1 MTPRGFEQEGL
12 NGMRVSKVAAA
23 FGMIVLAGL
32 AGPSRAQGSSA
43 QGGSTQEAI
52 PNAPRPQTLPDLNT
66 LTPVGPAVPSAP
78 PPANVGAPA
87 KDDQL
92 APTSSLPNTSVPPT
106 PSAEDADQGPPP
118 DLNASVFRL
127 PTVRV
132 NFVQIPFTVKD
143 SKGAL
148 VPAITWRDVRV
159 YENGIRQRL
168 AVFTS
173 DPFPMSVALVIDQ
186 SVTFDTMQKINN
198 SLQALQGAFAPYD
211 ELAIFTY
218 NNGVKEQTVPT
229 DVSKY
234 GFLGAQ
240 TPRLGAVLEISK
252 AKGREPDL
260 AMGGPLDQTQIK
272 NNEIVDPNTT
282 AQRNQQGIYQT
293 PEKEY
298 HTLNDAI
305 LAAAIA
311 VSHAQPGRRRV
322 VYVISDGKEYG
333 SKATEK
339 EVIRYCQ
346 TNGIEVYAT
355 LVGDSSVPG
364 VGFLDRIHLP
374 LTMRD
379 NVLPRYT
386 AATGTGLPDYEFRQ
400 GGIEKSFQKIA
411 LQARYQYTLGYYS
424 HESAL
429 DEKYRRTEVQV
440 MRPNLSVIAKPG
452 YYPTPSAGA
461 GAPRVATANPAQV
474 ATP

>member
-1 MTPRGFEQEGL
+1 
-12 NGMRVSKVAAA
+12 MRLSKLAA
-23 FGMIVLAGL
+23 GSIVWVLAGAFCLPLVGL
-32 AGPSRAQGSSA
+32 AQT
-43 QGGSTQEAI
+43 GGTQQNGAAPVI
-52 PNAPRPQTLPDLNT
+52 PNAPKPQTLPDLNT
-66 LTPVGPAVPSAP
+66 LTPVGPSSPGAP
-78 PPANVGAPA
+78 APANVGGPA

-92 APTSSLPNTSVPPT
+92 VPTTSLPNATAPAPPAT
-106 PSAEDADQGPPP
+106 VDADQGPPP
-118 DLNASVFRL
+118 ELTPGAFRL
-127 PTVRV
+127 QVRV

-218 NNGVKEQTVPT
+218 NNGVKEQTAPS
-229 DVSKY
+229 DISKY

-252 AKGREPDL
+252 AKGREPNL
-260 AMGGPLDQTQIK
+260 AMGGPLDQTQIV
-272 NNEIVDPNTT
+272 NNQIVDPNTT
-282 AQRNQQGIYQT
+282 AQRNQQNIYQT

-305 LAAAIA
+305 LTAAIA
-311 VSHAQPGRRRV
+311 VSHSQPGRRRV
-322 VYVISDGKEYG
+322 VYIISDGKEYG

-355 LVGDSSVPG
+355 LVGDAAVPG

-386 AATGTGLPDYEFRQ
+386 EATGTGLPDYEFRQ
-400 GGIEKSFQKIA
+400 GGIEKSFQNIA

-424 HESAL
+424 RESAL

-440 MRPNLSVIAKPG
+440 LRPNLTVIAKPG

-461 GAPRVATANPAQV
+461 GAPRAAAAKALPQ
-474 ATP
+474 

>member
-1 MTPRGFEQEGL
+1 MRFGKFVAGFGA
-12 NGMRVSKVAAA
+12 V
-23 FGMIVLAGL
+23 VLVGSV
-32 AGPSRAQGSSA
+32 GWMPAQSSA
-43 QGGSTQEAI
+43 PQDNSAQQGATPAQI
-52 PNAPRPQTLPDLNT
+52 PNAPKPQALPDLDT
-66 LTPVGPAVPSAP
+66 LTPVGQAVPNAP
-78 PPANVGAPA
+78 APANVGAPA

-92 APTSSLPNTSVPPT
+92 PPTSSLPNST
-106 PSAEDADQGPPP
+106 PAPAAQEDVDVGPPP
-118 DLNASVFRL
+118 DLSSKIFRL

-159 YENGIRQRL
+159 YENGVRQRL

-198 SLQALQGAFAPYD
+198 SLEALQGAFAPYD

-218 NNGVKEQTVPT
+218 NNGVKEQTAPT
-229 DVSKY
+229 DLSKY

-240 TPRLGAVLEISK
+240 TARFGAVLEMSK
-252 AKGREPDL
+252 AKGREPNL
-260 AMGGPLDQTQIK
+260 AMGGPLDQTQIV
-272 NNEIVDPNTT
+272 NNQIVDPNTT

-305 LAAAIA
+305 LAAAVA
-311 VSHAQPGRRRV
+311 VSHSQPGRRRI

-355 LVGDSSVPG
+355 LVGDSAVPG

-379 NVLPRYT
+379 NELPRFT
-386 AATGTGLPDYEFRQ
+386 EATGTGLPDYEFRQ

-424 HESAL
+424 RESAL
-429 DEKYRRTEVQV
+429 DEKYRRIQVDV
-440 MRPNLSVIAKPG
+440 MRPNLTVIAKPG
-452 YYPTPSAGA
+452 YYPTPSPGA
-461 GAPRVATANPAQV
+461 ASPRSDAHVPAPT